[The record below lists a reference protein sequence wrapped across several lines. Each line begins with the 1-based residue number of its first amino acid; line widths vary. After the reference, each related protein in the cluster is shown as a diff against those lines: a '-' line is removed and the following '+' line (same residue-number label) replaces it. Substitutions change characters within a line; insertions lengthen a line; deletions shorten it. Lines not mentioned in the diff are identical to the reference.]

1 MPQRPSFDFTSKTL
15 LPILDTA
22 GVLETRADLKAVLGA
37 YYDNDP
43 EYSGLYLVG
52 PSGIDYFD
60 LSLEDI
66 ATEGLSESAYF
77 NDGEADYLIRRIVED
92 DGLWLSTCQ
101 IPLPLEVLVRIVI
114 TKSNDTIE
122 KLLGA
127 ELPEQLPAFE
137 SLYAYVDEK
146 LSFVASLVYMS
157 GYGIYSR
164 VDSNW
169 ELDDISLPAYQNLM
183 TVEIDSKKANEL
195 LNLFDE
201 KQGLM
206 KMSDLKS
213 YESEKVE
220 E

>member
-22 GVLETRADLKAVLGA
+22 GVLEARADSRAILGA

-43 EYSGLYLVG
+43 EYSGLYVVG
-52 PSGIDYFD
+52 PSGVDYFD
-60 LSLEDI
+60 LNLEDI

-77 NDGEADYLIRRIVED
+77 NDGEGDYQIRRLVEE
-92 DGLWLSTCQ
+92 DGLWLSTCK

-114 TKSNDTIE
+114 SESNDTIE
-122 KLLGA
+122 KLIGA
-127 ELPEQLPAFE
+127 ELPEQLPTFE
-137 SLYAYVDEK
+137 SIYAYVDEK
-146 LSFVASLVYMS
+146 LSIVASLVYMS

-164 VDSNW
+164 VESNW

-183 TVEIDSKKANEL
+183 TVEIDSEKANEL
-195 LNLFDE
+195 LNFFDE
-201 KQGLM
+201 KQGLL
-206 KMSDLKS
+206 KISDLKG
-213 YESEKVE
+213 YEVEKVE